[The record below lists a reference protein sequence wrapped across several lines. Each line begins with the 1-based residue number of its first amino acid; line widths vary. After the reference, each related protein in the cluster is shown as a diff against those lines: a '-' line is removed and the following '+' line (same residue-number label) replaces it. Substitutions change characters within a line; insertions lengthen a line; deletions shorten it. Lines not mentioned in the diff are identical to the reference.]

1 MFWISTEGHSSLG
14 IFGNQPDLSRGQ
26 FGGLKNRVG
35 NPTLEFGRH
44 VEEVPDKVIP
54 ASGVPASLPKD
65 WLDGCRGLDS
75 QPRGRTWPGKAR
87 MRQSARNALEEAAM
101 EEATMEEMVSRH
113 ALLYCCFLFFVGL
126 YRCNQAQSI
135 PRAS

>member
-1 MFWISTEGHSSLG
+1 MFWISIEGPPSLG

-35 NPTLEFGRH
+35 NPTLEFARH
-44 VEEVPDKVIP
+44 VEEVPDKLIP

-75 QPRGRTWPGKAR
+75 PVEELGLERPESSS
-87 MRQSARNALEEAAM
+87 RQEMQDVALEEAAM
-101 EEATMEEMVSRH
+101 EEEEMVSRH
-113 ALLYCCFLFFVGL
+113 ALLYSCFLFVVGL
-126 YRCNQAQSI
+126 HRCSQAQSI